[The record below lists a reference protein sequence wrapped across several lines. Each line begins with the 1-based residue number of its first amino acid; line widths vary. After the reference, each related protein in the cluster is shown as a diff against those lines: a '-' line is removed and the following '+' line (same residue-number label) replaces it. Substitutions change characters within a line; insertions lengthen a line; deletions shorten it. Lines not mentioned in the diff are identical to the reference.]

1 MARESGSSRSARSL
15 TVRDAAAED
24 ESELVA
30 LARGGFESSV
40 SFDWQAN
47 ANALLQG
54 ARSGRVVVLVATR
67 GARRV
72 GYVNLRPWLEGGWID
87 QIVVE
92 GAARRAGVGGALLRE
107 AVERARS
114 RGMRFVAAMVSA
126 RDERAL
132 AFWRAS
138 GWKRVGR
145 IERAVAADA
154 DGILFHLPLSAGTS
168 VSGTR

>member
-1 MARESGSSRSARSL
+1 MPRAHRSRTTAPPL
-15 TVRDAAAED
+15 TVRDAIDDD
-24 ESELVA
+24 EPDLVA
-30 LARGGFESSV
+30 LARDGFESSLA
-40 SFDWQAN
+40 FDWQAN
-47 ANALLQG
+47 AKALLQG
-54 ARSGRVVVLVATR
+54 ARGGRVVVLVATR

-87 QIVVE
+87 QVVVD

-132 AFWRAS
+132 SFWRAS

-154 DGILFHLPLSAGTS
+154 DGILFHLPLSAGTK